1 MRSALYRGIVVH
13 QRTRPKAHRLR
24 YRVFSLLVDLDELPA
39 LAGRLRLMG
48 VDRGGL
54 FGFRQ
59 ADHGARAEGAD
70 LRAWV
75 DARLAEAGI
84 AIPGGRVELLCYPR
98 MFGFVFNPL
107 SVFFCRDASGAVA
120 AILYEVAN
128 THGETHT
135 YVIPAAPDRAG
146 VVRQSAEKLF
156 YVSPFLPVGGRYRFR
171 IDPPEAEVGLV
182 IGLDDADG
190 PLLTASFRGART
202 ELTDGALVRALFAY
216 PLMTLKVIAGIHWEA
231 LRIWRKGIAYRHH
244 APAAAPRASSLG
256 QPETGR
262 RAALVAAEAGGKV
275 PAPAPAVMPLAARP
289 SARE

>member
-13 QRTRPKAHRLR
+13 QRMRPKAHRLR

-39 LAGRLRLMG
+39 IARRVRLMG

-54 FGFRQ
+54 FSFRQ
-59 ADHGARAEGAD
+59 SDHGARTPGAD
-70 LRAWV
+70 LRRWV

-98 MFGFVFNPL
+98 MLGYVFNPL
-107 SVFFCRDASGAVA
+107 SVFFCRDASGALA

-135 YVIPAAPDRAG
+135 YVIPAEPDRGG

-171 IDPPEAEVGLV
+171 IDPPGEDVGLV
-182 IGLDDADG
+182 IGLDDAEG
-190 PLLTASFRGART
+190 PLLTASFRGGRT
-202 ELTDGALVRALFAY
+202 ELGDGALLRALFAY
-216 PLMTLKVIAGIHWEA
+216 PLMTLKVIAGIHWQA
-231 LRIWRKGIAYRHH
+231 FRIWRKGIAYLHH
-244 APAAAPRASSLG
+244 APAADPRASSVGRPEPAGRAPL
-256 QPETGR
+256 PAAAETGGSP
-262 RAALVAAEAGGKV
+262 ALPVT
-275 PAPAPAVMPLAARP
+275 PLAARP
-289 SARE
+289 SRPE